1 MIESFN
7 VPKNKVAKWAG
18 ITSAVFSLSQATT
31 GISWGRA
38 SDRVGRKPIILA
50 GILGVMLA
58 SVFFGFSRTIAWAIT
73 ARVFAGLSSGNV
85 GITRTMVAE
94 MVPQRE
100 LQPRAFSI
108 MPLVWLVFLEPIQ
121 SFPIMANS
129 VLHDYHLLVSTKKPF
144 FMVPYRLPS

>member
-31 GISWGRA
+31 GIAWGRA

-58 SVFFGFSRTIAWAIT
+58 SIFFGFSRTIAWAIT

-108 MPLVWLVFLEPIQ
+108 MPLVWLVILEPGH
-121 SFPIMANS
+121 SFLIMAKS
-129 VLHDYHLLVSTKKPF
+129 MFHDHDRLVSTTRPF
-144 FMVPYRLPS
+144 FMIPYRLSS